1 MSETFKHLAV
11 YYYGPYVKGHTIDL
25 DELKKLSVN
34 LNVKNR
40 NQVYIK
46 ESPPLN
52 LGEIKEITQ
61 NGYFPSGNFNVKEV
75 GVSEKPEEIK
85 FAKEAKNFAKI
96 IDDETGF
103 KLKFAVIG
111 HTHHARIVIDETDN
125 PTGFFALIDCGAWI
139 RNVLAPGLKE
149 RCPVPKLELFTTMMS
164 VFTN

>member
-1 MSETFKHLAV
+1 MKCHCSCPIAFTLNGDILESFERLMSETFKHLAV

-75 GVSEKPEEIK
+75 GVSEKPT
-85 FAKEAKNFAKI
+85 ARSPPP
-96 IDDETGF
+96 
-103 KLKFAVIG
+103 IG
-111 HTHHARIVIDETDN
+111 LSGPGIQQ
-125 PTGFFALIDCGAWI
+125 
-139 RNVLAPGLKE
+139 APPRLGQPSRSTLLS
-149 RCPVPKLELFTTMMS
+149 RHIS
-164 VFTN
+164 